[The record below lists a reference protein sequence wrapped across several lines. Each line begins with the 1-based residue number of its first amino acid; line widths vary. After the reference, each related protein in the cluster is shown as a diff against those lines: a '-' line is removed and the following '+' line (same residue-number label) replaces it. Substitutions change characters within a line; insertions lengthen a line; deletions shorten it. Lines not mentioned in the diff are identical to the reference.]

1 MVLTNDKIRLHVEYA
16 VRCLFH
22 FPTNAQ
28 QRVHFRSS
36 IFNLSGHRRMMNVNE
51 SAHVFAPVPPAMA
64 NKVALAF
71 FFGFKRSCCP
81 ASSSENHSLKPS
93 CMTVCALPH
102 TGTQCCVCPH
112 AFVSVCTL
120 CLCLRPLRRGACQD
134 PWEGSKG
141 EVVNQDRQEQHPGC
155 SLDDGVAGC
164 CGSLSPDPSLI
175 RAPIKNHSSA
185 EAGKTTFC
193 SLALTS
199 HHETRAQEHLGPAH
213 SWCSRK
219 QQYIWCTFLIYFYRT
234 GFVLFC
240 QLRHHDLNNEEQKK
254 PQTYTMQ
261 YASNI
266 QLQHI

>member
-51 SAHVFAPVPPAMA
+51 SAHVFALVPPAMA

-112 AFVSVCTL
+112 AFVVYALCVC
-120 CLCLRPLRRGACQD
+120 ACAR
-134 PWEGSKG
+134 SG
-141 EVVNQDRQEQHPGC
+141 EVLVRTRGRGQRER
-155 SLDDGVAGC
+155 
-164 CGSLSPDPSLI
+164 SLI
-175 RAPIKNHSSA
+175 KTDRSNTLAVPWMTALLEAAGPSA
-185 EAGKTTFC
+185 RIP
-193 SLALTS
+193 L
-199 HHETRAQEHLGPAH
+199 
-213 SWCSRK
+213 
-219 QQYIWCTFLIYFYRT
+219 
-234 GFVLFC
+234 
-240 QLRHHDLNNEEQKK
+240 
-254 PQTYTMQ
+254 
-261 YASNI
+261 
-266 QLQHI
+266 

>member
-1 MVLTNDKIRLHVEYA
+1 M
-16 VRCLFH
+16 CLR
-22 FPTNAQ
+22 PCR
-28 QRVHFRSS
+28 QRWPIKLPS
-36 IFNLSGHRRMMNVNE
+36 L
-51 SAHVFAPVPPAMA
+51 
-64 NKVALAF
+64 F

-155 SLDDGVAGC
+155 SLDDGVAGS

-254 PQTYTMQ
+254 PQTYKMQ

>member
-71 FFGFKRSCCP
+71 FFWIQTELLPCFFFR
-81 ASSSENHSLKPS
+81 KPLIKTKLHD
-93 CMTVCALPH
+93 CMCTPTYRHAML
-102 TGTQCCVCPH
+102 CVSARFC
-112 AFVSVCTL
+112 SVCTL

-155 SLDDGVAGC
+155 SLDDGVAGS

-219 QQYIWCTFLIYFYRT
+219 QQYIWCTVFDIFLQNR
-234 GFVLFC
+234 FC
-240 QLRHHDLNNEEQKK
+240 AFLSI
-254 PQTYTMQ
+254 
-261 YASNI
+261 ASS
-266 QLQHI
+266 